1 MASSSSHS
9 SKPAPLADS
18 PWFWLGLFSLTAVV
32 AILAIGPKFY
42 QRQQRLERQSHV
54 REQVWRQRA
63 EQPKEKAAPAE
74 GTREAADN
82 DPYPSEVRNRL
93 WPLAVLG
100 AAVTIGCWG
109 WLWWQRRSALNDRA
123 PPGMTQIE

>member
-1 MASSSSHS
+1 MASSSSPS
-9 SKPAPLADS
+9 SKPAPLTDS
-18 PWFWLGLFSLTAVV
+18 PWFWLGLFSLTGVV

-54 REQVWRQRA
+54 REQVWRQRM
-63 EQPKEKAAPAE
+63 EQPPEAAPAE
-74 GTREAADN
+74 ATREAADN

-100 AAVTIGCWG
+100 AAVTFGCWG
-109 WLWWQRRSALNDRA
+109 WLWWQHRSPSTQLR
-123 PPGMTQIE
+123 PPSISESN